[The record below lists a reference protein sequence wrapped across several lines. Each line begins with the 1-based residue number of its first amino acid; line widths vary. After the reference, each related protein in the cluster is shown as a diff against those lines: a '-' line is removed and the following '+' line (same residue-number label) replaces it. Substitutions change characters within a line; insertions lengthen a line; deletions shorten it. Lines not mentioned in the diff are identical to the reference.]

1 MNPNKIVVIDY
12 GMGNLHSVASA
23 LEHVAPNAEVVIS
36 ADPAVVRSADRVV
49 FPGVGAIR
57 DCVVAIRSAGV
68 DTVVAE
74 FMASGK
80 PLLAICVGMQALL
93 EHSEENQGIDCLGL
107 LEGKVR
113 FFGAKLHDDA
123 GQHLKVPHMGWN
135 QVQQHSAHPLWQGI
149 EQGTRFYFVHS
160 FYVERESVAS
170 STIAASCDYSK
181 EFVAALSKDNVF
193 AVQFHPEK
201 SHTAG
206 LQLLRNF
213 SEWNVDSNNLNS
225 VEVA

>member
-1 MNPNKIVVIDY
+1 MSKVISKTCAVIDY
-12 GMGNLHSVASA
+12 GMGNLHSAHGA
-23 LEHVAPNAEVVIS
+23 LQKVAPNSNILVTS
-36 ADPAVVRSADRVV
+36 DPAEILAADHVVL
-49 FPGVGAIR
+49 PGVGAIR
-57 DCVVAIRSAGV
+57 DCVAAIRDTGV

-93 EHSEENQGIDCLGL
+93 EHSEENQGVNCLSL

-113 FFGAKLHDDA
+113 FFGAKLHDA
-123 GQHLKVPHMGWN
+123 TGQHLKVPHMGWN

-149 EQGTRFYFVHS
+149 EQGSRFYFVHS
-160 FYVERESVAS
+160 FYVERESVS
-170 STIAASCDYSK
+170 SHAIAASCDYSK

-213 SEWNVDSNNLNS
+213 SEWDLNHNS
-225 VEVA
+225 VETI

>member
-1 MNPNKIVVIDY
+1 MSSNKIVVIDY

-23 LEHVAPNAEVVIS
+23 LEHVAPSAEVVIS
-36 ADPAVVRSADRVV
+36 ADPEVVRSADRVV

-57 DCVVAIRSAGV
+57 DCVAAIRDTGV

-93 EHSEENQGIDCLGL
+93 EHSEENQGVNCLSL

-113 FFGAKLHDDA
+113 FFGAKLHDA
-123 GQHLKVPHMGWN
+123 TGQHLKVPHMGWN

-149 EQGTRFYFVHS
+149 EQGSRFYFVHS
-160 FYVERESVAS
+160 FYVERESVS
-170 STIAASCDYSK
+170 SHAIAASCDYSK

-213 SEWNVDSNNLNS
+213 SEWDLNHNS
-225 VEVA
+225 VETI